1 MTPPA
6 KRPTGQDVARAAGVS
21 RTLVSFVLNDR
32 PGVSIPEET
41 RRRVLEAAKSLNYRP
56 HASARSLAA
65 GRSDV
70 VLLSVPD
77 LPLGSGISRFI
88 EELAA
93 SLAASGLTLVTHL
106 AGAHGR
112 PLPDVCASIDAS
124 AVIGLEPF
132 DSDTAEAL
140 RKAGA
145 DVVIPSASG
154 DTVSP
159 TGLIGVLQ
167 AEHLVRSGHRRIG
180 YALPAHPRFQTM
192 AAERLQGVVRVC
204 AETGLEPPVVVT
216 TNLEL
221 QGAVSAVTQWVERS
235 VTGVC
240 AFNDETAIA
249 VLAGL
254 RQKGLSA
261 PTDLAVVGA
270 DDIPTA
276 RLAIPPLTTV
286 CFDLHESGKQRA
298 EAVVAG
304 LAGREPAHGFPPAVP
319 RLVQRSSA

>member
-6 KRPTGQDVARAAGVS
+6 KRTTSQDVAQAAGVS
-21 RTLVSFVLNDR
+21 RTTVSFVLNDR
-32 PGVSIPEET
+32 PGMSIPDET
-41 RRRVLEAAKSLNYRP
+41 RRRVLEAAKNLHYRP

-88 EELAA
+88 EELASA
-93 SLAASGLTLVTHL
+93 LAASGLTLVTHL

-112 PLPDVCASIDAS
+112 SLADVCASIDAS

-132 DSDTAEAL
+132 DRETAEAL

-145 DVVIPSASG
+145 DVVVPSLSG
-154 DTVSP
+154 DTVSS
-159 TGLIGVLQ
+159 TGLIGALQ
-167 AEHLVRSGHRRIG
+167 AEYLFRRGHRRIG
-180 YALPAHPRFQTM
+180 YALPAQPRFRAM
-192 AAERLQGVVRVC
+192 AAERLQGVTDVC
-204 AETGLEPPVVVT
+204 EKAGLEPPVVVT
-216 TNLEL
+216 TDLEL
-221 QGAVSAVTQWVERS
+221 AGAVEAVTQWRERS

-240 AFNDETAIA
+240 AFNDETALA

-254 RQKGLSA
+254 RERGLTA
-261 PTDLAVVGA
+261 PADLAVVGA

-276 RLAIPPLTTV
+276 RLAAPPLTTV
-286 CFDLHESGKQRA
+286 FFDLHEAGKQRA

-304 LAGREPAHGFPPAVP
+304 LAGQEPAHTFTMTAP
-319 RLVQRSSA
+319 RLVERSSA